1 MNILVVCILWLY
13 VCAVDSIDFDVDLTF
28 LRPPVL
34 PLVQVLPLEKVPPT
48 QAWVSPP
55 MPVTQAVSAP
65 PADKPM
71 PTIDRSKKP
80 SVAVANDK
88 PSTNKP
94 VDEQRND
101 RVTSSVDQG
110 SVSNGGFNHSSDL
123 DLDSS
128 SDRMRKLEEEVEQ
141 MRQMK
146 TREARDIADLMR
158 RKRKME
164 EEMRVL
170 ETEYARRVAARDAA
184 AATAAAKNR
193 YSLLFLG
200 HSCFM
205 PQVYCWFD

>member
-1 MNILVVCILWLY
+1 MWLY

-28 LRPPVL
+28 LRPPA
-34 PLVQVLPLEKVPPT
+34 PPPVQAPPLEKVPPT
-48 QAWVSPP
+48 QAWVPPP

-65 PADKPM
+65 PADKSM

-80 SVAVANDK
+80 SVAAANDK
-88 PSTNKP
+88 PLTNKP

-110 SVSNGGFNHSSDL
+110 SVSNGGNHSSDL

-128 SDRMRKLEEEVEQ
+128 SDRMRKMEEEMEQ

-164 EEMRVL
+164 EEMQVL
-170 ETEYARRVAARDAA
+170 ETEYARRVAAHDAA

-193 YSLLFLG
+193 YSLDIHVLCLKFNAG
-200 HSCFM
+200 
-205 PQVYCWFD
+205 